1 MDRISEAEAAQSLGL
16 DRWALLDTMER
27 HQIPAI
33 RLTPEELKAEL
44 ARGIEV

>member
-16 DRWALLDTMER
+16 DRWALLDIMER

-33 RLTPEELKAEL
+33 RLSAEELKAEL
-44 ARGIEV
+44 AERIKV